1 MIIIKKLLIIE
12 DEKQLA
18 LSLESHFSKLDI
30 EVKIALDGEEGIKI
44 FEDFIPDLVLLDIN
58 LPGINGWEICEY
70 IKKNSLCNI
79 IMMTARDSELDEIHG
94 LEIGADD
101 YITKPFSLN
110 ILTIKVKKILKII
123 KSEIYIKDELEYLFK
138 EEILRIKNIRISL
151 SSREKNLLEFFIK
164 NKNIPLSRG
173 NILLEIWGIDN
184 DFDERAADTLVKRL
198 RKKLDNYGDLIGTVR
213 GVGYIFEEN

>member
-1 MIIIKKLLIIE
+1 M
-12 DEKQLA
+12 A

>member
-1 MIIIKKLLIIE
+1 
-12 DEKQLA
+12 
-18 LSLESHFSKLDI
+18 
-30 EVKIALDGEEGIKI
+30 
-44 FEDFIPDLVLLDIN
+44 
-58 LPGINGWEICEY
+58 
-70 IKKNSLCNI
+70 
-79 IMMTARDSELDEIHG
+79 MMTARDSELDEIHG

-123 KSEIYIKDELEYLFK
+123 KSEIYIKGELEYLFK

-198 RKKLDNYGDLIGTVR
+198 RKKLDSYGDLIGTVR